1 MPPSGRKRA
10 VTRGAGRARAS
21 TARASAPGASPTRTR
36 ERLAAITDLLEE
48 EFGRPKRRPDPD
60 LVGSLVQTILSQNTS
75 DVNSGRAYDQLLEK
89 FPRWELAEGA
99 NVRSI
104 EAAIRSGG
112 LARIKARR
120 IKDVLREIR
129 EETGALDLG
138 FLRETPTDEVI
149 DYLQGFKGVGAKTA
163 ACVALFDLGR
173 EVVPVDTH
181 VHRIVG
187 RLGVVGAPR
196 TRDETYEALRPV
208 APQGRSLSLHVNL
221 IRLGRAICHPRL
233 PRCGECPLV
242 RRCAYARE
250 GGARR

>member
-1 MPPSGRKRA
+1 VPPSGRRRTA
-10 VTRGAGRARAS
+10 PRGGGRARAS
-21 TARASAPGASPTRTR
+21 AARTR

-48 EFGRPKRRPDPD
+48 RFGRPKSDPDPD

-75 DVNSGRAYDQLLEK
+75 DVNSARAYDQLLER
-89 FPRWELAEGA
+89 FPRWELAEA
-99 NVRSI
+99 TNVRSI

-112 LARIKARR
+112 LARIKAGR

-149 DYLQGFKGVGAKTA
+149 DYLRGFKGVGAKTA

-196 TRDETYEALRPV
+196 TRDETYEALQPV
-208 APQGRSLSLHVNL
+208 APPGRALSLHVNL
-221 IRLGRAICHPRL
+221 IRLGRAVCHPRL

-242 RRCAYARE
+242 RRCAYARA